1 MEQRLAFKMAKQSTT
16 NKPNGFTMLE
26 LMVVV
31 LVVSVLLH
39 TLALTPRPDRLGLF
53 SRQLLLTIQSEQFKA
68 FESRQSRQIVIDKH
82 AYETVKRKVEYPASI
97 SCTPQVLLFTNK
109 GNIAK
114 GGSVTCSQGSKS
126 VRLVF
131 QLGTG
136 KGRIDY
142 V

>member
-1 MEQRLAFKMAKQSTT
+1 
-16 NKPNGFTMLE
+16 MLE
-26 LMVVV
+26 MMVVI
-31 LVVSVLLH
+31 LIVSVLLH
-39 TLALTPRPDRLGLF
+39 TLTFIPRSDSLGLF
-53 SRQLLLTIQSEQFKA
+53 SRHLLLSIQSEQFKA
-68 FESRQSRQIVIDKH
+68 FEARESRQIVIDKH
-82 AYETVKRKVEYPASI
+82 FYETTERKVEYPASI
-97 SCTPQVLLFTNK
+97 SCTPQVLLFTSK

-114 GGSVTCSQGSKS
+114 GGSITCTQGAKS

>member
-1 MEQRLAFKMAKQSTT
+1 MAKQSITK
-16 NKPNGFTMLE
+16 KPNGFTILE
-26 LMVVV
+26 MMIVV
-31 LVVSVLLH
+31 LIVSVLLH
-39 TLALTPRPDRLGLF
+39 ALASAPRPDHLGLF

-82 AYETVKRKVEYPASI
+82 AYETIEKRVEYPSSI

-114 GGSVTCSQGSKS
+114 GGSITCSQGSKR